1 MFEKIRAAITDDNEI
16 SKEWQRFASLA
27 FLLFAFL
34 LSLLSYDR
42 KGLLNTFRSDVSI
55 SPDLLSG
62 ALALALIAP
71 LYLRGI
77 LKWNKSPFTTIS
89 FVLILG
95 VFASFLEMSILG
107 RNSFVSDLNFYMVM
121 IALALSWVGLRGI
134 AGIAWIIVLLVG
146 INSMVAVANAMD
158 FFGFLYVCSATLGLC
173 FHSGVNPGELLSSL
187 KEEYSPLATRMQK
200 RIVDDVAAAGNL
212 YRP

>member
-1 MFEKIRAAITDDNEI
+1 
-16 SKEWQRFASLA
+16 
-27 FLLFAFL
+27 
-34 LSLLSYDR
+34 
-42 KGLLNTFRSDVSI
+42 
-55 SPDLLSG
+55 
-62 ALALALIAP
+62 
-71 LYLRGI
+71 
-77 LKWNKSPFTTIS
+77 
-89 FVLILG
+89 
-95 VFASFLEMSILG
+95 
-107 RNSFVSDLNFYMVM
+107 
-121 IALALSWVGLRGI
+121 LRGI